1 MRVLE
6 WVFSEDPLL
15 IFENTKLLYYNKMNG
30 VNP

>member
-6 WVFSEDPLL
+6 WVFGEDPLL
-15 IFENTKLLYYNKMNG
+15 IFEKYEVLYYNKMNG